1 LVQTPKPVIVLPHD
15 TTCEN
20 KIAVY
25 SVTPVAGETYS
36 WNVSG
41 GSIIGA
47 NDGASINVLWAGPGA
62 GTVEVTQTSA
72 FGCDST
78 VSANVTIVPEPKAG
92 SVLPND
98 TTCENKIAVYS
109 VTPIAGETFSWNVTG
124 GSIIGANNGT
134 SINVLWAGPGT
145 GTVEITQTSAFGCD
159 STVSA
164 NVTI

>member
-1 LVQTPKPVIVLPHD
+1 S
-15 TTCEN
+15 
-20 KIAVY
+20 AV
-25 SVTPVAGETYS
+25 
-36 WNVSG
+36 NVSG

-62 GTVEVTQTSA
+62 GTVEVTQTST

-78 VSANVTIVPEPKAG
+78 VSANVTIVQTPKPVI
-92 SVLPND
+92 VLPND

-109 VTPIAGETFSWNVTG
+109 VTPVAGETYSWNVSG
-124 GSIIGANNGT
+124 GSIIGVNDGN

-145 GTVEITQTSAFGCD
+145 GTVEVTQTSTFGCD

-164 NVTI
+164 NVTIV

>member
-20 KIAVY
+20 KTAVY
-25 SVTPVAGETYS
+25 SVTPVAGETHS

-47 NDGASINVLWAGPGA
+47 NNGSSINVLWAGPGA
-62 GTVEVTQTSA
+62 GTVEVTQTSS

-78 VSANVTIVPEPKAG
+78 VSANVTIVQTPKPVI
-92 SVLPND
+92 VLPND

-109 VTPIAGETFSWNVTG
+109 VTQVAAE
-124 GSIIGANNGT
+124 
-134 SINVLWAGPGT
+134 
-145 GTVEITQTSAFGCD
+145 
-159 STVSA
+159 
-164 NVTI
+164 